1 MTYKLK
7 PGGESVPDGV
17 RRIARAEFDRI
28 AEVVSDDTLTI
39 ARKVHEARKCTK
51 RLRSLIR
58 LIAPMFANAARENT
72 VLRDA
77 ARSLS
82 SARDCSA
89 LLESLARLKLSP
101 EIRGSVEA
109 SLHTLTRPSAIG
121 GTPAELLKA
130 FAKDMKAAARRAEHW
145 DISGAGFDLIQPGL
159 KRSYRKLRRDFAD
172 ALKTDEEEAKH
183 CWRKSAKNHWH
194 QTLLLSR
201 ICPDA
206 MDGHARMAGRL
217 SELLGDWRD
226 TGLLLAALDELEA
239 TGLDESALK
248 QVRRAAVRD
257 QKRLLKKAEFMS
269 RLLTAEKSD
278 ALTLRWAAYW
288 SAAGK

>member
-7 PGGESVPDGV
+7 PGSESVPDGI

-28 AEVVSDDTLTI
+28 DEVVSDETLSI

-58 LIAPMFANAARENT
+58 LVAPVFADAANENAI
-72 VLRDA
+72 LRDA

-82 SARDCSA
+82 SARDSSA
-89 LLESLARLKLSP
+89 LLESVARLKLSP
-101 EIRGSVEA
+101 EIRSIVEA
-109 SLHTLTRPSAIG
+109 SLDTMPGPSADG
-121 GTPAELLKA
+121 NAPTKLLKV
-130 FAKDMKAAARRAEHW
+130 FAKDMRAAARRAEHW
-145 DISGAGFDLIQPGL
+145 DISGAGFDLIRPGL
-159 KRSYRKLRRDFAD
+159 KRSYRKLRRNFAS
-172 ALKTDEEEAKH
+172 ALKTGEEEARH

-217 SELLGDWRD
+217 SEHLGNWRD
-226 TGLLLAALDELEA
+226 TGLLLTALNELEA
-239 TGLDESALK
+239 TGFDEGTLK
-248 QVRRAAVRD
+248 QVRRAATRD
-257 QKRLLKKAEFMS
+257 QKRLLKKAEFIS
-269 RLLTAEKSD
+269 ALLTAEKPG
-278 ALTLRWAAYW
+278 ALTMRWAAYW
-288 SAAGK
+288 QVADK